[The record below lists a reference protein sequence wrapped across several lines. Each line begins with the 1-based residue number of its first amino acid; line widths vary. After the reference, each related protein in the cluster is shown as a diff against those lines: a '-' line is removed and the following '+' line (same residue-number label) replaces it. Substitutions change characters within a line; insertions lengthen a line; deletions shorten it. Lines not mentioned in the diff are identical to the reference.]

1 MTAIICIGDAMIDVI
16 VRMKSTINLNSDT
29 LSEISMHGGG
39 AAANTAA
46 WLAYLGIDTTFVG
59 RIGAD
64 IAGENFHEELVAQ
77 GVKHPNPPLIDKKTG
92 TVVVLVD
99 QAGNRTMFP
108 DAGANAGLDEKDLPP
123 LTDFS
128 GAFLSGYS
136 LFNPL
141 SSKGVQRIVSA
152 LNDAKIPVYLDLA
165 SVGTI
170 KAFGLAQAKALL
182 NGFAG
187 FFLNEDEAKFITG
200 KDELNEAMNDLIE
213 LSPLVVIKR
222 GSNGA
227 MGLHRFQEILERP
240 ARSADVIDTT
250 GAGDSFAAG
259 FLSNWLETGDLSAAL
274 DKGIEVA
281 GVCVATIGARPR
293 VNP

>member
-1 MTAIICIGDAMIDVI
+1 MTAIICIGDAMMDVI

-64 IAGENFHEELVAQ
+64 IAGENFHKELVVQ
-77 GVKHPNPPLIDKKTG
+77 GVKHPNPPLFDKKTG

-99 QAGNRTMFP
+99 QLGNRTMFP

-123 LTDFS
+123 LTGFS

-141 SSKGVQRIVSA
+141 SSKGVQQIITA

-170 KAFGLAQAKALL
+170 KAFGLAEAKALL

-187 FFLNEDEAKFITG
+187 LFLNEDEARFITERV
-200 KDELNEAMNDLIE
+200 KLTEAINLLIE

-227 MGLHRFQEILERP
+227 MGLLRFQEILERP
-240 ARSADVIDTT
+240 AQSADVIDTT

-259 FLSNWLETGDLSAAL
+259 FLSNWLESQDLRAAL

-281 GVCVATIGARPR
+281 ARCVATIGARPR